1 MLLFVRCCAHT
12 VLSAP
17 RRKSSS
23 SLGQFRSRLGGLI
36 TLPSPPLLPYPSISG
51 ASCPD
56 TLGGSVQP
64 LYDLLILSHAVVGLL
79 GILSGA
85 SPRSEDL
92 EQKTLLSVNNCILS
106 CQWVANESLVLRSR
120 WGTPNA
126 CPFDRCT
133 SKIVSITDWSVMI
146 MYCSCNFEPMLPSN
160 LDGIGNLSG
169 IVRPWT
175 NINRHKGELPS
186 RSARFDF

>member
-1 MLLFVRCCAHT
+1 MVAGTYSEASRNTSTVGGKAGLGKSIDIVGGEICDDLELEFGGKREPARHCSLCQSPTAFYSVSKKTYLVCCCLSGAVHT
-12 VLSAP
+12 PYSPHLGG
-17 RRKSSS
+17 RKSC

-106 CQWVANESLVLRSR
+106 CQ
-120 WGTPNA
+120 
-126 CPFDRCT
+126 
-133 SKIVSITDWSVMI
+133 
-146 MYCSCNFEPMLPSN
+146 
-160 LDGIGNLSG
+160 
-169 IVRPWT
+169 
-175 NINRHKGELPS
+175 
-186 RSARFDF
+186 